1 MESNSILNA
10 DVLDIIFENRNKNY
24 GAYQLRKT
32 YNKRLT
38 VALSV
43 MFGVCLVVIAG
54 SVMASNSGHKVMA
67 AAPVVTEIDL
77 TNVKEKEPEKPIIPP
92 KPKELPKFEVKQFVD
107 QIKLVKDNVTP
118 PPAQSDLDD
127 VKIGQENVA
136 GDKGGDFAAP
146 PVEEKGAGP
155 VVEIKH
161 EEDFTK
167 VFAIVQQQA
176 KFPGG
181 PEAWQRFLER
191 NLKQDVPVDNGAPP
205 ADYKV
210 VVSFI
215 VDREGNVTEIRAEN
229 DPGYGTAAEAM
240 RVIQR
245 SGKWTPAIQNGRNV
259 IYRQSQ
265 TIIFRVSDQ

>member
-10 DVLDIIFENRNKNY
+10 DMLDIIFENRNKNY

-32 YNKRLT
+32 YNKRLA

-43 MFGVCLVVIAG
+43 MFGVCMVVIAG
-54 SVMASNSGHKVMA
+54 SVLASNGNSKKHSQIIVSDTINLADAK
-67 AAPVVTEIDL
+67 
-77 TNVKEKEPEKPIIPP
+77 NKEPEKPIIPP
-92 KPKELPKFEVKQFVD
+92 KPKELPRVETIKSTPPRIVTEEVKDPPPTQD
-107 QIKLVKDNVTP
+107 QQDNVKIAAFSQTGIKE
-118 PPAQSDLDD
+118 D
-127 VKIGQENVA
+127 VV
-136 GDKGGDFAAP
+136 AP

-265 TIIFRVSDQ
+265 TIIFRVSEQ